1 MQNKLFLLLT
11 LIVLTTA
18 NLLSNQNKNT
28 EEIPFSN
35 GEKLEFEIKY
45 FFGSLW
51 VNVGSLRLCADT
63 VNLDSKLY
71 LNLKSES
78 KTNDYWSWFYNV
90 HSRYNVITNYNSLK
104 PLSYKQETSFG
115 SYQQNYEYN
124 FSKDSIRL
132 NSQNDDGSIITCIK
146 NDSSVFDALSAIYYA
161 RTLNFDE
168 LLIGDSIEMNIL
180 HDNEFLNQKI
190 FYDGIAQL
198 QTNDSTSVECFLFS
212 SIINNNKLISN
223 QKPAK
228 VWVSTGSQRLP
239 LKISMEI
246 IVGKVDIYLLQD

>member
-1 MQNKLFLLLT
+1 MENKLFLLLT

-18 NLLSNQNKNT
+18 NLFSNQNKNT
-28 EEIPFSN
+28 DEIPFSN
-35 GEKLEFEIKY
+35 GEELEFEIKY
-45 FFGSLW
+45 FFGNLW

-63 VNLDSKLY
+63 VNLNGEIY
-71 LNLKSES
+71 FNLRSES

-90 HSRYNVITNYNSLK
+90 NSRYNVVTDYNSLK
-104 PLSYKQETSFG
+104 PNSYKQETSFG
-115 SYQQNYEYN
+115 NHHQKYEYN
-124 FSKDSIRL
+124 FTKDSIKL
-132 NSQNDDGSIITCIK
+132 NSRNDDGSTITYIK

-161 RTLNFDE
+161 RTLDFDE

-190 FYDGIAQL
+190 FYEGIAYL
-198 QTNDSTSVECFLFS
+198 KTNDSTRVECFTFS

-228 VWVSTGSQRLP
+228 VWVSTGNQRLP

-246 IVGKVDIYLLQD
+246 IVGKLDIYLLQD